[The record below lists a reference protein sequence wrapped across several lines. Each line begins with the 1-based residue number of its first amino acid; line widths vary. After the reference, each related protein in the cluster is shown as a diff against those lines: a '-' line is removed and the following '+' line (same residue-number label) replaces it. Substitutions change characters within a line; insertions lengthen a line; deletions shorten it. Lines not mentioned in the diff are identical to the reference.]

1 FTITGSAGTVCAP
14 TGVTNSSYI
23 EASTVCSAT
32 QSVQTGGNFVISAPV
47 ANLSVVKR
55 QTTPAS
61 LPGDPVT
68 YSVIVTNV
76 GTATLTSLTVFDT
89 ISPVVT
95 GATGYATGF
104 PTPVISQVAGGG
116 TLFAWTGVPVTMAP
130 GVTYTFTISGLA
142 GVVCASTTVGNTAFV
157 AASSACS
164 ATFMSASSPTF
175 TLPAPTLTYTVQK
188 LAVVPSPLTGQPVK
202 YLIVV
207 TNTGGTTLTN
217 LTLWD
222 TLSPV
227 VQGATALEPS
237 GFPTP
242 AVTQVAGGGT
252 LFVWT
257 SDPTFTLPIAGAAS
271 TFTITVSGTVGTVCV
286 NTTVGNTVYTAGGS
300 ACAQTAVQTAA
311 ATFTVAAQT
320 LVLTHTKTLVL
331 PASSPVAPGTA
342 VQYRIVVAN
351 TGTGPIGNLM

>member
-157 AASSACS
+157 SAGTLCAVS

-175 TLPAPTLTYTVQK
+175 TLPAPVLAYTVQK
-188 LAVVPSPLTGQPVK
+188 LTVAPSTVIGQPVK

-207 TNTGGTTLTN
+207 TNTGATTLTN
-217 LTLWD
+217 LSLWD
-222 TLSPV
+222 TISPV
-227 VQGATALEPS
+227 VLGATALEPS
-237 GFPTP
+237 SFPTP
-242 AVTQVAGGGT
+242 VISQVAGGGT

-257 SDPTFTLPIAGAAS
+257 SGPSFTLSVSGAGS

-286 NTTVGNTVYTAGGS
+286 PTTVSNTVYTAGGN
-300 ACAQTAVQTAA
+300 ACLTATVSGTA
-311 ATFTVAAQT
+311 ATFTVVPLT
-320 LVLTHTKTLVL
+320 LVMTTTKT
-331 PASSPVAPGTA
+331 
-342 VQYRIVVAN
+342 Q
-351 TGTGPIGNLM
+351 IGRA